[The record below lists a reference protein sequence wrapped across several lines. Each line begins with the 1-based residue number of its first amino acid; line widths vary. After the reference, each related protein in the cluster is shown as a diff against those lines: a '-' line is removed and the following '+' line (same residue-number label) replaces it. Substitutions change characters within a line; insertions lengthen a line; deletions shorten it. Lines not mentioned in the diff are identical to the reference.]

1 MKRLLPLL
9 VFSALLS
16 SCDLFGPDD
25 GGNVAVRF
33 QVATQSGTASD
44 VPLDLMATS
53 AAADALL
60 ITGRNGTLS
69 LTRIAL
75 IVDRLELEGHG
86 AACEDDRP
94 DREERGDN
102 EDEDDDEDEDHGR
115 ECEFRMND
123 FLLELPVDGSE
134 LTVADDLIP
143 VGIYDQLE
151 FRIDNFKHHFDHD
164 NDRVISM
171 LEADLRSRFPDW
183 PQQASVLIEGSFQPV
198 GGGAARP
205 FRAFMDT
212 ELKVEIDLVP
222 PLEVGE
228 SGPNRV
234 VTIQLQPDLWFRRI
248 DGNVVDLSAFDFTRT
263 GWVVRLDVPFARA
276 FRRSHDDD

>member
-1 MKRLLPLL
+1 MKRLIACL
-9 VFSALLS
+9 VFSVLLS
-16 SCDLFGPDD
+16 SCDLFGPDE

-33 QVATQSGTASD
+33 QVAPPGGSASS
-44 VPLDLMATS
+44 VPLDLMASS

-75 IVDRLELEGHG
+75 IVDKLELEGHG
-86 AACEDDRP
+86 AACEDLEP
-94 DREERGDN
+94 DHEERGDN
-102 EDEDDDEDEDHGR
+102 EEDDDEGEDHGR
-115 ECEFRMND
+115 ECEFKMDD
-123 FLLELPVDGSE
+123 FLLELPVDGTE

-151 FRIDNFKHHFDHD
+151 FRIDNAKHHLDHD
-164 NDRVISM
+164 ADRVISM
-171 LEADLRSRFPDW
+171 LEAELRSRFPDW
-183 PQQASVLIEGSFQPV
+183 PHEASVLIEGSFLPT

-222 PLEVGE
+222 PLEVTE
-228 SGPNRV
+228 SGRNRV

-248 DGNVVDLSAFDFTRT
+248 DGNVVDLSAFDFGRT

-276 FRRSHDDD
+276 FRRSHDDH